1 MGSYLEFLL
10 KVFYGRI
17 QANQNQHEMK
27 TKAVNLN
34 VLAVFSRHNFLY
46 QKQWFVDQY
55 SFGYGPPGSYS
66 ILKQQ
71 ECHYCAGLFTEHWL
85 LI

>member
-46 QKQWFVDQY
+46 QKQ
-55 SFGYGPPGSYS
+55 
-66 ILKQQ
+66 
-71 ECHYCAGLFTEHWL
+71 
-85 LI
+85 